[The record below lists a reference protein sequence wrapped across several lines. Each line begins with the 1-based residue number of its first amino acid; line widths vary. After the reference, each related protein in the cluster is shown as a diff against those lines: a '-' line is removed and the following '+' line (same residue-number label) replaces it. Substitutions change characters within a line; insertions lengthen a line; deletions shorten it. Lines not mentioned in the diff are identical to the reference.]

1 MRNIEKNFKRW
12 IKNKVGFTL
21 GILISFLVTGGIV
34 YSEDDIND
42 TEIVVSNNKPG
53 LSATGIGSNAINNGT
68 ITGIGTSIT
77 GISVNDGAKGIN
89 NQNAKIY
96 IEMLEQDS
104 TMFSNQGISANNSFI
119 ENYGNITVKGRQ
131 NQNQNQG
138 GNTSGI
144 AGWDSS
150 NILNAK
156 TGKINISGYSA
167 TGINLGLKSSLI
179 NYGKVNVDTT
189 LGWGISVAGEI
200 TSEGKPVLESGS
212 SAENYGEIVVRGSN
226 NTGLNIFAY
235 SNVLNHKESLI
246 SVYGENSTGIRV
258 YDSSTITNK
267 GNITVDGK
275 SSRAISISKKSE
287 LLNQGKIETSG
298 VGSLGLE
305 MFGESYGRNEGTII
319 THGSSGMGVLVMDK
333 SKFLNV
339 GNIEVNG
346 DAYSN
351 SNVNSGIDAQATAI
365 GINNGTIKTTGRTA
379 FGMRGNGIILNEK
392 NGKIITTGV
401 SGIGMYSRKDSDSD
415 EGLAFNYG
423 LIKTE
428 GKDASGMKSDNKGVV
443 INYETGVIET
453 TGENAR
459 GLVSFYGSRVENYGS
474 ISTTGAKGRGI
485 HLNGD
490 EIIGINHKTG
500 VIKTL
505 GEKAYGMRSYNG
517 ATLENYGTIITGD
530 KKDSSKG
537 EKAYG
542 MHAFRAIS
550 LGQVDSDNSVLEN
563 IIYDYKDTIASKN
576 AEILNS
582 GNIQTYGDFTHGIS
596 IVAGSNAINRGE
608 ITTSGKEASGI
619 AITYSGEAENY
630 GKVETTGLEAK
641 GIKVISNT
649 YAVDE
654 IEYEINN
661 EERYKYLISKNSDL
675 TIFTN
680 HKDGKIITKGD
691 KAYGV
696 YLDSFIADEATMK
709 RAEELGVALTD
720 VEVKKARFTN
730 NGTIDTHGDMA
741 YGIYTSNSIV
751 NNNGDIH
758 TRGKGAYGV
767 YAVNNS
773 EVYHNGK
780 IHVNDPNAY
789 GIVYDSTSKI
799 NISKNA
805 VIKVNGKGSNAIMM
819 LENLSRN
826 SLSLKST
833 INNYGQIE
841 VEGSESKG
849 VIVNGSGV
857 AINSGYIDIN
867 AANSIGMYASG
878 NGAVIDNKGMIS
890 LNLEDNSSAMV
901 GELGATVKN
910 NGTLKL
916 KDYQENSLSDWK
928 FKELLKVDS
937 NSTLINSGLVINAN
951 DKIVIASGEETFDK
965 VENIE
970 KDDIFKGQNTI
981 VITGE
986 KLEGILNQGENF
998 IEENGKYLL
1007 KVPAS
1012 NDELII
1018 SGTINAGKNGI
1029 EITEGAKVNLS
1040 GNINTLGNAIL
1051 MSGAELNSD
1060 GGNIVGNILLENSNK
1075 IAFSK
1080 TQLDGNILGSSESNT
1095 EISLID
1101 STAIKGDILL
1111 NSGDDKLIIDSSTGN
1126 LLQESTTIDGGAGND
1141 SLTLGSTNEIT
1152 VVKASIKNF
1161 QDNNFL
1167 GKVFLDSKA
1176 KILFENNGEK
1186 VYTVNENVGDITIG
1200 EGSYLILGVSSN
1212 GEHSLDSISGNV
1224 ITADKDGKLI
1234 IQSDFLSLNQD
1245 GKYQLDMVGTQL
1257 NLENENILASQFIYE
1272 VNKTTSGNLE
1282 LSMKKLINIGI
1293 DGKYQDIYDSILSS
1307 GNLNGLNST
1316 LLGNEQELE
1325 SLLNQVSYKNPYALS
1340 IKNSKDSLVA
1350 WNEGIKLLKKM
1361 PEKNKWLVTG
1371 SGVGNYYDSNNTT
1384 GLLATGEYGVSSK
1397 LSLGLSFG
1405 GGKQNAKVENNS
1417 SKVESDTFYI
1427 GTIAKKNIEKYRILG
1442 AVGYQRNAFDSTR
1455 VLSNNVDNFRFSESY
1470 NTDALNILLQGVY
1483 KGKISEKMS
1492 IEPKVY
1498 FNYNY
1503 ISQDGINEGNKAM
1516 GMKLDREDLN
1526 LFESGVGV
1534 DFVRELNKYKGYKGE
1549 VFLGMEYSYL
1559 GGDTDRDLNG
1569 AIGNGSEFKVKA
1581 AKMNENMGIFT
1592 LGTNI
1597 TNPKGYNYG
1606 LKLNYKVGNEKNGAQ
1621 VVASLGYEF

>member
-34 YSEDDIND
+34 YSEDNIND
-42 TEIVVSNNKPG
+42 TEIVVSNNKTG
-53 LSATGIGSNAINNGT
+53 LSATGIGNNAINNGT

-77 GISVNDGAKGIN
+77 GINVNDGAKAIN

-104 TMFSNQGISANNSFI
+104 TMLSNQGIYASKSFV
-119 ENYGNITVKGRQ
+119 ENYGEITVKGRE
-131 NQNQNQG
+131 NQSQG
-138 GNTSGI
+138 GNTFGI
-144 AGWDSS
+144 VGRDSS
-150 NILNAK
+150 NVLNAK
-156 TGKINISGYSA
+156 TGKINISGYSV
-167 TGINLGLKSSLI
+167 TGINLGLKSSLV
-179 NYGKVNVDTT
+179 NYGTININTT
-189 LGWGISVAGEI
+189 LGWGISIAGQ
-200 TSEGKPVLESGS
+200 TSSEGKPVLGYGS
-212 SAENYGEIVVRGSN
+212 LGENYGEIVVKGNN
-226 NTGLNIFAY
+226 NTGI
-235 SNVLNHKESLI
+235 NVFSDSELLNHKESKIL
-246 SVYGENSTGIRV
+246 VEGQNSIGIRA
-258 YDSSTITNK
+258 YDSSSVLNK
-267 GNITVDGK
+267 G
-275 SSRAISISKKSE
+275 SIRVEGNHSKAVSILGKSE
-287 LLNQGKIETSG
+287 LLNQGYIETLG
-298 VGSLGLE
+298 TGSLGLE
-305 MFGESYGRNEGTII
+305 IFGESYGRNEGTII
-319 THGSSGMGVLVMDK
+319 THGSSAMGVLVMDK
-333 SKFLNV
+333 SSFLNT

-351 SNVNSGIDAQATAI
+351 SNVNSGIDIQGTAKAV
-365 GINNGTIKTTGRTA
+365 NNGVIKTTGRTA
-379 FGMRGNGIILNEK
+379 FGMRSNGISI
-392 NGKIITTGV
+392 NGKAGEIITTGI
-401 SGIGMYSRKDSDSD
+401 SGIGMYSRTDMNND
-415 EGLAFNYG
+415 EGISLNYG
-423 LIKTE
+423 KIKTE
-428 GKDASGMKSDNKGVV
+428 GKDASGMHGDSKGVI
-443 INYETGVIET
+443 INYETGLIET
-453 TGENAR
+453 SGENAR
-459 GLVSFYGSRVENYGS
+459 GLGGYNGSTVENYGT
-474 ISTTGAKGRGI
+474 ILTTGIKGRGI
-485 HLNGD
+485 HLNG
-490 EIIGINHKTG
+490 ETVVGINHKTG

-537 EKAYG
+537 ERAYG

-596 IVAGSNAINRGE
+596 IVAGNNAINRGE

-619 AITYSGEAENY
+619 AMTYSGEAENY

-641 GIKVISNT
+641 GIKVTSNNYT
-649 YAVDE
+649 VDE

-680 HKDGKIITKGD
+680 HKDGKIVTKGD

-709 RAEELGVALTD
+709 RAEELGVTLTD

-1012 NDELII
+1012 NDELVI

-1101 STAIKGDILL
+1101 STTIKGDILL

-1126 LLQESTTIDGGAGND
+1126 LLQESTTIDGGVGND

-1597 TNPKGYNYG
+1597 TNSKGYNYG
-1606 LKLNYKVGNEKNGAQ
+1606 LKLNYEVGNEKNGAQ